1 MIQSLTEEKFES
13 MRREIDLVAYTVQ
26 ALGVT
31 PEEAISILSAVESAT
46 HPNYESHSP
55 PEDEEDRYREWVSK
69 PVAPHVH
76 PFTSPLSE
84 ENLKPRVIKDSPTST
99 DYYRLKRVGYL
110 EWVPEWTGRRYGYPD
125 EPKSLAHWDRL
136 KWIVEFEFGREAV
149 ITDVV
154 DIPPLKLV
162 LDSNPPIR
170 YAAGGRIGKPD
181 PNPYLP
187 GTEHWITEENIYDLA
202 TAVGWQVIEAHG
214 KKVLWPNQPP
224 TWAGIGYETGCKIQI
239 PTTE

>member
-110 EWVPEWTGRRYGYPD
+110 EWVPEWTGRRYDYPD

-136 KWIVEFEFGREAV
+136 KWIVEFEFPDEFAV
-149 ITDVV
+149 GG
-154 DIPPLKLV
+154 LV
-162 LDSNPPIR
+162 K
-170 YAAGGRIGKPD
+170 KPD
-181 PNPYLP
+181 PISYLP